1 MCEQSTD
8 DDTSEWANSRF
19 RPDSLGRAF
28 GILFVASIGSFVL
41 STMGLIALGWW
52 LPADAPKFSVG
63 DPPVLALLGSWVGM
77 WASPLAYS
85 SWSFWQLRGMTVERS
100 RPRSRNPL
108 VRGYQLL
115 ALVSADL
122 DELTP
127 YEKRLQLTVQSF
139 LLGAIVLV
147 GPTYLV
153 VSGHGR
159 GVTTP
164 NG

>member
-1 MCEQSTD
+1 
-8 DDTSEWANSRF
+8 
-19 RPDSLGRAF
+19 
-28 GILFVASIGSFVL
+28 
-41 STMGLIALGWW
+41 
-52 LPADAPKFSVG
+52 
-63 DPPVLALLGSWVGM
+63 M